1 MFVCGKSNGKVVL
14 HPMLNTRAKSKRET
28 VGYPIALPG

>member
-1 MFVCGKSNGKVVL
+1 MFVCNKSNGKVVL
-14 HPMLNTRAKSKRET
+14 YPMLNTRAKSKGAT